1 MLAMKEKELNKE
13 ARRMLDLIES
23 GTTSMTSENIAPY
36 YVDINTYTDNELFKL
51 EKQKLFKER
60 PLLMAFTCD

>member
-23 GTTSMTSENIAPY
+23 GTTSMTSENIALQVLAAYKPS
-36 YVDINTYTDNELFKL
+36 
-51 EKQKLFKER
+51 
-60 PLLMAFTCD
+60 